1 MVTVLMAVY
10 NGGEYLKKQL
20 ESIKN
25 QTYSEWRLIVRDD
38 MSSDNSVEVIKEFA
52 DSVSQEVII
61 KKNNP
66 GSGSAKNNFARLIK
80 DAAGS
85 EYVMF
90 SDQDDIWKED
100 KIEKTLEKMKQAEGS
115 AKSDVPVLVHG
126 DVEVVDKDENITAES
141 MFKLS
146 HIPVRQ
152 ELPGL
157 IIQNN
162 VTGCTMMINAA
173 LLNGI
178 GDAADDERIIMHDY
192 LIALYAGVFG
202 KTEVIEEP
210 LLSYRQHGD
219 NSVGAKDNNN
229 SKYLISRL
237 KQGRENYK
245 EAMNTSREQIGFFLE
260 KYGEEMLK
268 KGLKDEYGLMKKYAE
283 SGSYNNLKRILFYCR
298 YKVWKKGLVRKIMQC
313 IWG

>member
-100 KIEKTLEKMKQAEGS
+100 KIEKTLVKMKQAEGS

-202 KTEVIEEP
+202 KTEVIEKP

-268 KGLKDEYGLMKKYAE
+268 KGLKEEYSLMKKYAE
-283 SGSYNNLKRILFYCR
+283 SGSYNHLKRILFYCR

>member
-100 KIEKTLEKMKQAEGS
+100 KIEKTLVKMKQAEGS

-202 KTEVIEEP
+202 KTEVIEKP

-268 KGLKDEYGLMKKYAE
+268 KGLKDEYSLMKKYAE
-283 SGSYNNLKRILFYCR
+283 SGSYNHLKRILFYCR
-298 YKVWKKGLVRKIMQC
+298 YKAWKKGLVRKIMQC

>member
-100 KIEKTLEKMKQAEGS
+100 KIEKTLVKMKQAEGS

-202 KTEVIEEP
+202 KTEVIEKP

-268 KGLKDEYGLMKKYAE
+268 KGLKDEYSLMKKYAE
-283 SGSYNNLKRILFYCR
+283 SGLYNHLKRILFYCR
-298 YKVWKKGLVRKIMQC
+298 YKVWKKGLVRKVMQC

>member
-38 MSSDNSVEVIKEFA
+38 MSSDNSVEVIKKFA

-90 SDQDDIWKED
+90 SAQDDIWKED
-100 KIEKTLEKMKQAEGS
+100 KIEKTLEKMKQGEGS

-152 ELPGL
+152 EL
-157 IIQNN
+157 
-162 VTGCTMMINAA
+162 
-173 LLNGI
+173 
-178 GDAADDERIIMHDY
+178 
-192 LIALYAGVFG
+192 
-202 KTEVIEEP
+202 
-210 LLSYRQHGD
+210 
-219 NSVGAKDNNN
+219 
-229 SKYLISRL
+229 
-237 KQGRENYK
+237 
-245 EAMNTSREQIGFFLE
+245 
-260 KYGEEMLK
+260 
-268 KGLKDEYGLMKKYAE
+268 
-283 SGSYNNLKRILFYCR
+283 
-298 YKVWKKGLVRKIMQC
+298 
-313 IWG
+313 

>member
-100 KIEKTLEKMKQAEGS
+100 KIEKTLVKMKQAEGS

-202 KTEVIEEP
+202 KTEVIEKP

-268 KGLKDEYGLMKKYAE
+268 KGLKDEYSLMKKYAE
-283 SGSYNNLKRILFYCR
+283 SGSYNHLKRILFYCR

>member
-100 KIEKTLEKMKQAEGS
+100 KIEKTLVKMKQAEGS

-202 KTEVIEEP
+202 KTEVIEKP

-268 KGLKDEYGLMKKYAE
+268 KGLKEEYSLMKKYAE
-283 SGSYNNLKRILFYCR
+283 SGLYNHLKRILFYCR
-298 YKVWKKGLVRKIMQC
+298 YKVWKKGLVRKVMQC